1 MPNFCFSPLELTSG
15 SLGAAGAAGL
25 PHPTPPAAHSASSQ
39 PTTNEETVGGPAVS
53 LTSQAPRPAPQVAHS
68 ATTEATVNAA
78 ASTPALD
85 QPGGARSGHLIQFF
99 MLFRSF

>member
-15 SLGAAGAAGL
+15 SLGAAGAVGL

-39 PTTNEETVGGPAVS
+39 PTTNEEAVGGPAVS

-68 ATTEATVNAA
+68 ATTEATA

-85 QPGGARSGHLIQFF
+85 QPGGAARSGHLIQFF